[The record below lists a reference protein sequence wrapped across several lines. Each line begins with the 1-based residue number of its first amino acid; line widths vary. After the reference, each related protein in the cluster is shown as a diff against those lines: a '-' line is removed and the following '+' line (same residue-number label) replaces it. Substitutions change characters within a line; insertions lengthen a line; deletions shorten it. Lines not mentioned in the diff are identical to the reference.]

1 MNAALLALGHERVPA
16 AEATLVRNRDLLD
29 IWDANHAQRITAAAP
44 ATIDRLL
51 ARTNEVYAGS
61 SHRRFD
67 CDFTT
72 PPAFESRLVRDGFHR
87 RDFLVMLLE
96 GEPHGRAG
104 TADIRPCADDAAW
117 AGFTALKVAD
127 WRELAGRLALPGH
140 DEVGENLARAGRLR
154 APAVR
159 YWLAYDGGAPCG
171 FLSSWEGIDGVG
183 QVEDLYVRPSSRGRG
198 IAAALLHHGIADA
211 RRHGAKTVV
220 IVADAD
226 DTPKAAYA
234 RMGWAPVAIKR
245 EYVRRVA
252 P

>member
-1 MNAALLALGHERVPA
+1 MLALGHERVPA
-16 AEATLVRNRDLLD
+16 ADATLVRNRDLLD
-29 IWDANHAQRITAAAP
+29 IWDANHAQHITAAIPP
-44 ATIDRLL
+44 AIDRLL

-72 PPAFESRLVRDGFHR
+72 PPAFESRLNLDGFHR

-96 GEPHGRAG
+96 GEPQGRAA
-104 TADIRPCADDAAW
+104 TADIRPCADDGAW

-127 WRELAGRLALPGH
+127 WRELAGRLALPAD
-140 DEVGENLARAGRLR
+140 DEVGENLARAGRRR

-159 YWLAYDGGAPCG
+159 YWLAFDGGEPCG
-171 FLSSWEGIDGVG
+171 FLCSWEGVDGVG

-198 IAAALLHHGIADA
+198 IAAALLHHGIVDC
-211 RRHGAKTVV
+211 RRHGAQAVV

-245 EYVRRVA
+245 EYVRRVTR
-252 P
+252 

>member
-1 MNAALLALGHERVPA
+1 VNAALLALGHERVPA

-104 TADIRPCADDAAW
+104 AADIRPCADAAGW

-140 DEVGENLARAGRLR
+140 DKVGEDLARAGRLR

-159 YWLAYDGGAPCG
+159 YWLAY
-171 FLSSWEGIDGVG
+171 
-183 QVEDLYVRPSSRGRG
+183 LYVRPSSRGRG
-198 IAAALLHHGIADA
+198 IAAAPLHHGIADS
-211 RRHGAKTVV
+211 RRHGVKAVV